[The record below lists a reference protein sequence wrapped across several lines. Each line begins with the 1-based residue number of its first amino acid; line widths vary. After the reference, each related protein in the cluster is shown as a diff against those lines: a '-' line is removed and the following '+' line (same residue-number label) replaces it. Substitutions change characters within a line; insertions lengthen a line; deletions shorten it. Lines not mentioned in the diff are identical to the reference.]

1 VKDAHLSFVP
11 DCYFAFIYSQQLSLY
26 SVLNN
31 DQQIIKIFED
41 KIDKNTIDCEVT
53 HIDGRPSIKVIEEFA
68 DTLPDSRDSGVRFN
82 IALSGVA
89 FTEKGDLIEY
99 PGITFTTRLQL
110 PKNSSVEYS
119 LKCANDT
126 LKKFTREWKIRP
138 VYSNTFNTSK
148 DYWNTFCLKNDSI
161 ALSRFNAGT
170 VPLKTYNMSESKMVY
185 KTLVS
190 KFFILSD
197 NKTGVVVFSSV
208 LPSDEDF
215 VNEMFEIQNGFNSLK
230 NRGVKKVSTISF
242 SYLIN
247 LFFGLLLKMFICI
260 HSSC

>member
-1 VKDAHLSFVP
+1 VKDAHLNFEP
-11 DCYFAFIYSQQLSLY
+11 FCYFTFTYSQQLSLY
-26 SVLNN
+26 SVLNI

-53 HIDGRPSIKVIEEFA
+53 HIDGRPSIEVIKEFA
-68 DTLPDSRDSGVRFN
+68 DTLPFSRDSGVRLNF
-82 IALSGVA
+82 ALSGVI
-89 FTEKGDLIEY
+89 FTEKGDLVEF
-99 PGITFTTRLQL
+99 PGRFTTRNKL

-161 ALSRFNAGT
+161 TLSRSNAGT
-170 VPLKTYNMSESKMVY
+170 VPPKTYNMSECKMVY

-197 NKTGVVVFSSV
+197 NKTGVVVISSV
-208 LPSDEDF
+208 LPSDNDF
-215 VNEMFEIQNGFNSLK
+215 VNEMFEIQNGFNSLE
-230 NRGVKKVSTISF
+230 NRGVKKVSTITILF
-242 SYLIN
+242 NYLIIYF
-247 LFFGLLLKMFICI
+247 LDYY
-260 HSSC
+260 

>member
-1 VKDAHLSFVP
+1 VKDAHLKFEPV
-11 DCYFAFIYSQQLSLY
+11 CYFAFKYSQQLSLY

-31 DQQIIKIFED
+31 DKQIIKIFED

-53 HIDGRPSIKVIEEFA
+53 HIDGRPSIEVVEEFA
-68 DTLPDSRDSGVRFN
+68 DTLLISRDSGVRFN
-82 IALSGVA
+82 TALSGVI
-89 FTEKGDLIEY
+89 FTENGDLVEF
-99 PGITFTTRLQL
+99 PGSIPYTTFTTRYQL

-119 LKCANDT
+119 LKCVNDT

-138 VYSNTFNTSK
+138 EYSNTFNTSK

-161 ALSRFNAGT
+161 TLSGSDAET

-185 KTLVS
+185 NTLVS

-197 NKTGVVVFSSV
+197 NKTGVIVISSV
-208 LPSDEDF
+208 LPSDFDF
-215 VNEMFEIQNGFNSLK
+215 VNEMFEIQNGFNSLE

-242 SYLIN
+242 SYLVIYF
-247 LFFGLLLKMFICI
+247 LDYY
-260 HSSC
+260 